1 MARERLRRKCRSGI
15 ISPCSRTIP
24 ACCYPRFPGISH
36 YFPLKKCRNP
46 WWPCNT
52 AVDLAPPDVSRAP
65 LSDSP
70 AARLSKR
77 IMNQGISCR
86 AAQASANS
94 EVFTKHE
101 TRITAFY
108 PPRCPVHHCSR
119 LFTIVRYCSAKKY
132 CPGKCPRASG
142 VLVGPHGWPA
152 CLTTRRTQNELMPG
166 KENVLDGANR
176 RTFDIALTLLGWYFV
191 RHEGRRSPTIR
202 SQARTGAQT

>member
-1 MARERLRRKCRSGI
+1 MTRESPPLGAEALQSFFGADLPGMRREERFVMSRDTSSMARAKARFTFPRAFAGRATAGPANRFFTNHYPLT
-15 ISPCSRTIP
+15 TIH
-24 ACCYPRFPGISH
+24 C
-36 YFPLKKCRNP
+36 
-46 WWPCNT
+46 
-52 AVDLAPPDVSRAP
+52 
-65 LSDSP
+65 LS
-70 AARLSKR
+70 
-77 IMNQGISCR
+77 
-86 AAQASANS
+86 
-94 EVFTKHE
+94 

-108 PPRCPVHHCSR
+108 LPRCPVRHCSR

-152 CLTTRRTQNELMPG
+152 CLTTRRTHNELMPG

-176 RTFDIALTLLGWYFV
+176 GTFDIALTLLGWYFV